1 MKVINTK
8 IDGVVILEPDI
19 ISDARGYFFESFSQK
34 RFNKDVSD
42 IIFVQDNES
51 SSSYGVLRGLHFQKG
66 EYSQSKLV
74 RVVSGEVLDIA
85 VDIRK
90 SSPTFGQYVSA
101 LLSDKNKRQFFIPH
115 GFAHGF
121 SVLSEKVIFQYKCD
135 KYYCPESEGSIR
147 WNDPD
152 LNIDWK
158 LDSQN
163 IILSEKDTKS
173 PFLKDNLEN
182 LFD

>member
-8 IDGVVILEPDI
+8 INGVVILEPKI
-19 ISDARGYFFESFSQK
+19 IKDTRGYFFESFSQK
-34 RFNKDVSD
+34 RFNKEVSD

-51 SSSYGVLRGLHFQKG
+51 SSSYGVVRGLHFQKG
-66 EYSQSKLV
+66 KYSQSKLV

-90 SSPTFGQYVSA
+90 SSPTFGQYVSI
-101 LLSDKNKRQFFIPH
+101 LLSDKNKRQFFIPR

-135 KYYCPESEGSIR
+135 KYYYPESEGSIR

-158 LDSQN
+158 LNPQN
-163 IILSEKDTKS
+163 IILSEKDAKS

>member
-8 IDGVVILEPDI
+8 INGVVILEPKI
-19 ISDARGYFFESFSQK
+19 IKDTRGYFFESFSQK
-34 RFNKDVSD
+34 RFNKEVSD

-51 SSSYGVLRGLHFQKG
+51 SSSYGVVRGLHFQKG
-66 EYSQSKLV
+66 KYSQSKLV
-74 RVVSGEVLDIA
+74 RVVSGKVLDIA

-90 SSPTFGQYVSA
+90 SSPTFGQYVSI
-101 LLSDKNKRQFFIPH
+101 LLSDKNKRQFFIPR

-135 KYYCPESEGSIR
+135 KYYYPESEGSIR

>member
-8 IDGVVILEPDI
+8 INGVVILEPKI
-19 ISDARGYFFESFSQK
+19 IKDTRGYFFESFSQK
-34 RFNKDVSD
+34 RFNKEVSD

-51 SSSYGVLRGLHFQKG
+51 SSSYGVVRGLHFQKG
-66 EYSQSKLV
+66 KYSQSKLV
-74 RVVSGEVLDIA
+74 RVVSGKVLDIA

-90 SSPTFGQYVSA
+90 SSPTFGQYVSI
-101 LLSDKNKRQFFIPH
+101 LLSDKNKRQFFIPR

-135 KYYCPESEGSIR
+135 RYYCPESEGSIR

-152 LNIDWK
+152 LNINWGIAP
-158 LDSQN
+158 QN
-163 IILSEKDTKS
+163 IILSEKDAIS
-173 PFLKDNLEN
+173 PFFKDNLRN